1 MPNQRAKVVDLDLHA
16 SIKAR
21 LKGAGSGINALARE
35 LGVTPSTITTVSQ
48 GYHRSQ
54 RIQEAIAA
62 KIGTTPEALWPDRY
76 EESNDND

>member
-1 MPNQRAKVVDLDLHA
+1 MANQRAKVVDLDLRA

-21 LKGAGSGINALARE
+21 LKGTGSGINALARE
-35 LGVTPSTITTVSQ
+35 LGIAPGAITTVSQ

-62 KIGTTPEALWPDRY
+62 RIGTTPEAL
-76 EESNDND
+76 

>member
-1 MPNQRAKVVDLDLHA
+1 MKNKGAKIVDLDLHA

-21 LKGAGSGINALARE
+21 LRDAGSGINALARE

-54 RIQEAIAA
+54 RIQGAIAR
-62 KIGTTPEALWPDRY
+62 KLGTSPETIWPDRY
-76 EESNDND
+76 EEEDDVS